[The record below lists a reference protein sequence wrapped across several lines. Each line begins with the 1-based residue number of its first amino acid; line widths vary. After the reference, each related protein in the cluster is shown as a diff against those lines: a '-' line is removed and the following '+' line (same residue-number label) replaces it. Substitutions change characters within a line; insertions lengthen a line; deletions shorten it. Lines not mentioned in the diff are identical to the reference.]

1 MHGHGEYKRSQ
12 RAKARGIRRA
22 LHQRALN
29 VRAWLLRALRAMQ
42 PHDMREDGGEYVCVD
57 CSY

>member
-1 MHGHGEYKRSQ
+1 MIEL
-12 RAKARGIRRA
+12 RRPTIG
-22 LHQRALN
+22 
-29 VRAWLLRALRAMQ
+29 AMQ